1 VLIVFSLH
9 RESLKMILVDDPP
22 SRGGFV
28 TAGLGQGGPED
39 LTGYGEKSK
48 KIEAG
53 RKKGTG

>member
-1 VLIVFSLH
+1 
-9 RESLKMILVDDPP
+9 MILVDYPP

-39 LTGYGEKSK
+39 LIGYGEKSK